1 MMNNSKSKNWTLYN
15 LQKEPLLIVLSGPS
29 GAGKDAV
36 LNRLKQ
42 RYPLKHITT
51 VTTRPKRAA
60 EKDNV
65 DYHFISIQKFR
76 EMVENN
82 EFLEHA
88 EVYENRYGVPK
99 SPVKQAL
106 DNGQDTII
114 KVDVQGA
121 ATIKEI
127 LPQAIYIFLAP
138 LEFDE
143 LAYRLEKRQTESS
156 PELALR
162 LKTVEEEMKQLY
174 LFDYMVANKKGEID
188 AAVSQIEAIITAE
201 KCRVSP
207 RDTTL

>member
-1 MMNNSKSKNWTLYN
+1 MNKSQSNNRILYN
-15 LQKEPLLIVLSGPS
+15 LQKKPLLIVFSGPS
-29 GAGKDAV
+29 GAGKDSV

-42 RYPLKHITT
+42 KYPLQHITT
-51 VTTRPKRAA
+51 ITTRPKRTT
-60 EKDNV
+60 EKDNI
-65 DYHFISIQKFR
+65 DYHFISVQKFW
-76 EMVENN
+76 EMVENK

-88 EVYENRYGVPK
+88 QVYGNWYGVPR

-106 DNGQDTII
+106 DDGQDTII

-121 ATIKEI
+121 ATIKAL

-162 LKTVEEEMKQLY
+162 LKTVEEEMKQLR
-174 LFDYMVANKKGEID
+174 LFDYVVANKKGEID
-188 AAVSQIEAIITAE
+188 IAVSQIEAIITAE
-201 KCRVSP
+201 KCRVAP
-207 RDTTL
+207 REITL

>member
-1 MMNNSKSKNWTLYN
+1 MNKSKSNNRVLYS
-15 LQKEPLLIVLSGPS
+15 LQKKPLLIVLSGPS
-29 GAGKDAV
+29 GVGKDSV

-42 RYPLKHITT
+42 KYPLQHITT
-51 VTTRPKRAA
+51 ITTRPKRTT
-60 EKDNV
+60 EKDNI
-65 DYHFISIQKFR
+65 DYNFISIQKFR

-88 EVYENRYGVPK
+88 QVYGNWYGVPR

-106 DNGQDTII
+106 DDGQDTII

-121 ATIKEI
+121 ATIKAL
-127 LPQAIYIFLAP
+127 LPQAVYIFLVP

-156 PELALR
+156 PELTLR
-162 LKTVEEEMKQLY
+162 LKTVEEEMKQLR
-174 LFDYMVANKKGEID
+174 LFDYVVANKKGEID
-188 AAVSQIEAIITAE
+188 IAVSQIEAIITAE

-207 RDTTL
+207 REITL